1 MGRRPKNASGNVYLQ
16 ARLEAA
22 ERDGR
27 LSSREI
33 AAEILGISPYTLQ
46 DYELGNVKV
55 VPVDKVVRMADTYRK
70 PELLTGYCKYECPIH
85 GFLPLATEE
94 KNLQGITLRLLRG
107 LNEQDLRNLKDQLI
121 DMTEDGII
129 HDDEVD
135 ALKKVMEHLEGLVE
149 AISELKIVGEKCLTK
164 RNRRPDL

>member
-1 MGRRPKNASGNVYLQ
+1 MGKRPKNASGNVYLQ

-33 AAEILGISPYTLQ
+33 ASEILGISPYTLQ

-94 KNLQGITLRLLRG
+94 KNLQGITLRLLKW
-107 LNEQDLRNLKDQLI
+107 LNEQDIRMMKDQMIEL
-121 DMTEDGII
+121 TEDGTISE
-129 HDDEVD
+129 DETEQ
-135 ALKKVMEHLEGLVE
+135 LQKILRHLEGLVE
-149 AISELKIVGEKCLTK
+149 AISELKIVGEKCMARK
-164 RNRRPDL
+164 NRRHEI